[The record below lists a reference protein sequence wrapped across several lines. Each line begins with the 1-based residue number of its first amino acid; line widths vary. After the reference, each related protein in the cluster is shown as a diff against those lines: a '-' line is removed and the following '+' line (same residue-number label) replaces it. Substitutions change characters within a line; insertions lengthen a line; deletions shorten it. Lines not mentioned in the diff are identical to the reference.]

1 MDDRE
6 RKLRE
11 LRKRFE
17 GKWLIRC
24 TANLW
29 IATSADILA
38 PYEPTITE
46 MDVDRFIDRLENP
59 RGKGDSA
66 VHPILKMVGGWE
78 QIGDGVYKIDKC

>member
-1 MDDRE
+1 MGAVKTGVMDHRE
-6 RKLRE
+6 LTLRE
-11 LRKRFE
+11 LQKRFE

-46 MDVDRFIDRLENP
+46 MDLNRFIDRLENP
-59 RGKGDSA
+59 RGKGDS
-66 VHPILKMVGGWE
+66 VIHPVLRMV
-78 QIGDGVYKIDKC
+78 DGK